1 MLDFREIIYLIITLA
16 IGMLILMLN
25 AGAYTT
31 TDLDRVYR
39 AARDQQYM
47 EYQNM
52 LHADL
57 ERFKNDDSNYQS
69 TLNNIQVEQELYIR
83 TIRREQEN
91 EQY

>member
-1 MLDFREIIYLIITLA
+1 MLDFREIIYLIITVS

-47 EYQNM
+47 EYQNT

-57 ERFKNDDSNYQS
+57 ERFKNDDLNYQS
-69 TLNNIQVEQELYIR
+69 TLNNIQIEQELYIR
-83 TIRREQEN
+83 NLRREQEN
-91 EQY
+91 EQ